1 MLETFTHKGWV
12 GLCPVYVQLEDFEDA
27 TPVIARSAWLE
38 PWLIFNEIVMT
49 TATAV
54 IGLLRDRE
62 VEPVVI
68 ITSRLEE
75 PYTIFTE

>member
-1 MLETFTHKGWV
+1 MFETFTHKGWV

-27 TPVIARSAWLE
+27 TSVIARSAWLE
-38 PWLIFNEIVMT
+38 PWLTLNEIVMT
-49 TATAV
+49 TATTI

>member
-1 MLETFTHKGWV
+1 M
-12 GLCPVYVQLEDFEDA
+12 A
-27 TPVIARSAWLE
+27 E
-38 PWLIFNEIVMT
+38 PWLTLNEIVMA
-49 TATAV
+49 TATTI

-75 PYTIFTE
+75 PYTTFTE